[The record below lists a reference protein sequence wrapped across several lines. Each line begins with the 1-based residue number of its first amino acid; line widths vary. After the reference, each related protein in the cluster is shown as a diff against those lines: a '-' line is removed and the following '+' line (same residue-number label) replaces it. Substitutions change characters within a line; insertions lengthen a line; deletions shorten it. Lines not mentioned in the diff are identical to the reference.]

1 MRFQCLY
8 SIDYISCQAKLTFN
22 PKGDTRLKTRVGGC
36 ITLFAVILSIPLILY
51 YVLSVVFHEKQHI
64 AFSTHH
70 NPSSTVPYSY
80 KIPFLFRIINAKG
93 NTVNNNYYHI
103 TASFNYKNS
112 SNTSKTQYEEHK
124 SLQIKRCDKSEHL
137 SMFEYVFEH
146 MSDEDVNE
154 YYCLGLRGSD
164 VSIGGEYKVSDSYGY
179 YQFNLTYDNEY
190 SDNDSDGD
198 NDKTWSNDNDNDEFI
213 IEEGLTLEIK
223 TLDYTIDNSKKEEMA
238 EGFIHTERFMI
249 SSSFLKNIYIHLK
262 QINYIED
269 IGIVSNRLVTT
280 NFHEID
286 LIKQDFIPQ
295 QHPLHNKQLL
305 ISLTVLSIGNS
316 LTINRSYLK
325 LDEALVFIN
334 GILRFVWGF
343 AYILN
348 YFYSHNY
355 YYIKLLNDF
364 LLVEENKEMIQKRK
378 NYVYADFKKKTIVP
392 TSPYTLAQSVNKNY
406 LFTNGISGVNNAN
419 VSTYN
424 MNNSSCYPVN
434 QQLMGNNNDK
444 ENAINLSNNTF
455 TKFNTLHNFIN
466 NNNMYTEGD
475 NNVQAQKNVNQ
486 EDNFNFEEDNNKN
499 KRHLEAYH
507 KYAVNSPNKE
517 SFKFKQYK
525 MFIPMRFWMISKANQ
540 QMFETYIEQ
549 LNTKLN
555 IINILKK
562 LEMNFAF
569 EQYVKQINKK
579 MKEDELNLNSN
590 IPKMQ
595 RNNSKR
601 KGGGIEIKIPQ
612 VHLDGSTCLSPQN
625 KDKKEFV
632 LKQNVTTTGATFP
645 NLKTKECDTKE
656 CK

>member
-8 SIDYISCQAKLTFN
+8 SFDYISCQAKLTFN

-36 ITLFAVILSIPLILY
+36 ITLIAVVLSIPLILY

-70 NPSSTVPYSY
+70 NPSSTVHSSY
-80 KIPFLFRIINAKG
+80 KIPFLFRIINSNG

-112 SNTSKTQYEEHK
+112 TNTSKTQVEQHK
-124 SLQIKRCDKSEHL
+124 SMQIKRCDKSEHL

-146 MSDEDVNE
+146 MSDKEVEE

-179 YQFNLTYDNEY
+179 YQFNLTYDN
-190 SDNDSDGD
+190 
-198 NDKTWSNDNDNDEFI
+198 DNDNSDSSASI
-213 IEEGLTLEIK
+213 NDDDVVIEDGLTLEIK
-223 TLDYTIDNSKKEEMA
+223 MLDYTVDNSKKEEMA
-238 EGFIHTERFMI
+238 EGFIHTERFLI
-249 SSSFLKNIYIHLK
+249 SSAFLKNIYIHLK

-269 IGIVSNRLVTT
+269 IGIVSNRLVKS

-325 LDEALVFIN
+325 LDEALVFTN
-334 GILRFVWGF
+334 GILRFIWGF

-378 NYVYADFKKKTIVP
+378 NYVYADFKKKTIIP
-392 TSPYTLAQSVNKNY
+392 TSPYTLAQVTNNKNY
-406 LFTNGISGVNNAN
+406 LCTNGFSGMNNNPNIS
-419 VSTYN
+419 TTHN

-434 QQLMGNNNDK
+434 QQLIGNNSNNNDK
-444 ENAINLSNNTF
+444 DKDNANNLSNNTF

-466 NNNMYTEGD
+466 NNIYTDGD
-475 NNVQAQKNVNQ
+475 NNVQAQKNMNV

-590 IPKMQ
+590 ITKMQ

-612 VHLDGSTCLSPQN
+612 VHLDASTCLSPQN

-632 LKQNVTTTGATFP
+632 LKQNVTTTGTTFP
-645 NLKTKECDTKE
+645 KVKTKEYDTKE

>member
-36 ITLFAVILSIPLILY
+36 ITLIAVILSVPLILY
-51 YVLSVVFHEKQHI
+51 YILSVIFHNKQHV

-70 NPSSTVPYSY
+70 SPSSTIVHSY
-80 KIPFLFRIINAKG
+80 KIPFLFRIINSNG
-93 NTVNNNYYHI
+93 HTVNNDYYHI

-112 SNTSKTQYEEHK
+112 SEESAQQEEHK
-124 SLQIKRCDKSEHL
+124 SLQITRCDKSEHL
-137 SMFEYVFEH
+137 SMFEYVFEQ
-146 MSDEDVNE
+146 MSNEDVKE
-154 YYCLGLRGSD
+154 YYCLGLRGSE
-164 VSIGGEYKVSDSYGY
+164 VSVGGEYKVSDSYGY

-190 SDNDSDGD
+190 SDNESDS
-198 NDKTWSNDNDNDEFI
+198 DNDNSSHYDVNGNNKDEYVL
-213 IEEGLTLEIK
+213 EEDLTLEIK
-223 TLDYTIDNSKKEEMA
+223 TLDYTIDNNKKEEMA
-238 EGFIHTERFMI
+238 EGFIHTERFLI

-262 QINYIED
+262 QINYTED
-269 IGIVSNRLVTT
+269 IGIIFNRLTNT

-286 LIKQDFIPQ
+286 SIRQDFIPQ
-295 QHPLHNKQLL
+295 QLPLHNKQLL

-316 LTINRSYLK
+316 LTIHRSYLK

-343 AYILN
+343 AYMLN
-348 YFYSHNY
+348 YLYSHNY

-378 NYVYADFKKKTIVP
+378 NYAFTDFKKKTIIP
-392 TSPYTLAQSVNKNY
+392 TSPYTLAQLTNKNY
-406 LFTNGISGVNNAN
+406 LSTNGLSGMNNITISNQ
-419 VSTYN
+419 N

-434 QQLMGNNNDK
+434 QQLIATNDK
-444 ENAINLSNNTF
+444 DNVVNLSNNTF

-466 NNNMYTEGD
+466 NNNVYSESD
-475 NNVQAQKNVNQ
+475 NVQAQKNSNQ

-499 KRHLEAYH
+499 KRNLEAYH
-507 KYAVNSPNKE
+507 KYAVNPQNKE

-569 EQYVKQINKK
+569 EQYFKQINKK
-579 MKEDELNLNSN
+579 MKEDELNINSN
-590 IPKMQ
+590 ISKLQ

-601 KGGGIEIKIPQ
+601 KAVEIKIPQ
-612 VHLDGSTCLSPQN
+612 VHLDTSTCLSPQN

-632 LKQNVTTTGATFP
+632 LKQNVAALGATFP
-645 NLKTKECDTKE
+645 SLKTKEYDTK
-656 CK
+656 